1 MATDFKRVVSLLV
14 SDGLITVAQV
24 NDAIKRDRQWRK
36 PMRSGTTWDSAKR
49 LSGELNERIERNGLK
64 PFNNDVSAVSY
75 IELLIRVDGHTEDE
89 IRNVIKWAMDDS
101 FWYRVILNPEK
112 LRQKFDTLKA
122 QTHERSEPKV
132 AYDPEKVRES
142 MRKYDERY
150 EQRKAEAVP
159 MPANFKDILRKGKQ

>member
-1 MATDFKRVVSLLV
+1 MAPDFKRVVSLLV

-75 IELLIRVDGHTEDE
+75 LYVLMV
-89 IRNVIKWAMDDS
+89 
-101 FWYRVILNPEK
+101 
-112 LRQKFDTLKA
+112 TLK
-122 QTHERSEPKV
+122 
-132 AYDPEKVRES
+132 
-142 MRKYDERY
+142 MRY
-150 EQRKAEAVP
+150 ET
-159 MPANFKDILRKGKQ
+159 